1 MSRLNKVV
9 EKELERAHGLEIPK
23 VIESFKTLFDS
34 TSNYLIGD
42 SIGNEEKVILL
53 YSIKTI
59 CITYG
64 IEKPRWWYSQRNK
77 TDWQDEEAGFRYGY
91 DLGGF

>member
-9 EKELERAHGLEIPK
+9 EKELERAHGLDMAK
-23 VIESFKTLFDS
+23 VIESHKTMFDS
-34 TSNYLIGD
+34 TSNYLIGNEI
-42 SIGNEEKVILL
+42 STEEKVILL
-53 YSIKTI
+53 YSIKSI

-64 IEKPRWWYSQRNK
+64 IEKPRWWYSQRN
-77 TDWQDEEAGFRYGY
+77 TTNWQDENGELHYGY